1 MARNNTLRLDGCLF
15 LEANS
20 NCVVPIC
27 ALSQGRDL
35 MSQHPLGLSTHR
47 AIPAHLVMEVAF
59 PPVMSSSAN

>member
-27 ALSQGRDL
+27 ALSQGRGFDV
-35 MSQHPLGLSTHR
+35 
-47 AIPAHLVMEVAF
+47 PASFGAF
-59 PPVMSSSAN
+59 HSSGYSSSSGHGGSFPSRNVFLS